1 MSKNSKFLASFQTR
15 AFRNGGYSLLITAA
29 VVAIA
34 ILINALLPMLPP
46 SLIKPSISPYD
57 YYSLTNVTKELVSGL
72 EDKITLNYVVTAGAE
87 DEVLVEF
94 ARRYCELS
102 GKLSMRFV
110 DPTVSPAFVDQYSEL
125 AGGQLGENSIIVVNE
140 ETSDAAVVAYDK
152 VFGRT
157 FASQEEYMYYM
168 MGMDVG
174 TKYFAGENELTSA
187 IEYVTMEVHP
197 TLYYTTGHGEKSFSE
212 TLTAVIDTEN
222 YDVKGL
228 NLLGEE
234 KPVQDYSIIIVNAPS
249 KDFSEQEVS
258 VLREYMK
265 QGGKVIL
272 MTDYAKGDLPLLYG
286 LMKEYGMSFKEGV
299 VVEGNA
305 SMYNSQPTI
314 LLPNVTASVI
324 SQKLTSQN
332 YNILMPLSHAIGT
345 DIQLDTSLYTM
356 TVLMNTSNSAYI
368 KVPSEDNPDMTT
380 EKEEGDEG
388 GIFSL
393 GVMTEHADGGTALW
407 LGSPWFID
415 DQFLYYNYEY
425 LLAIFSYMTGKEA
438 SITIATKTLS
448 DGSLMVSAGAQG
460 VWGLLLIGVIPLGC
474 LGYGLVRWN
483 KRRKR

>member
-1 MSKNSKFLASFQTR
+1 
-15 AFRNGGYSLLITAA
+15 
-29 VVAIA
+29 
-34 ILINALLPMLPP
+34 
-46 SLIKPSISPYD
+46 
-57 YYSLTNVTKELVSGL
+57 
-72 EDKITLNYVVTAGAE
+72 
-87 DEVLVEF
+87 
-94 ARRYCELS
+94 
-102 GKLSMRFV
+102 
-110 DPTVSPAFVDQYSEL
+110 
-125 AGGQLGENSIIVVNE
+125 
-140 ETSDAAVVAYDK
+140 
-152 VFGRT
+152 
-157 FASQEEYMYYM
+157 
-168 MGMDVG
+168 
-174 TKYFAGENELTSA
+174 
-187 IEYVTMEVHP
+187 
-197 TLYYTTGHGEKSFSE
+197 
-212 TLTAVIDTEN
+212 
-222 YDVKGL
+222 
-228 NLLGEE
+228 
-234 KPVQDYSIIIVNAPS
+234 
-249 KDFSEQEVS
+249 
-258 VLREYMK
+258 
-265 QGGKVIL
+265 
-272 MTDYAKGDLPLLYG
+272 
-286 LMKEYGMSFKEGV
+286 
-299 VVEGNA
+299 
-305 SMYNSQPTI
+305 MYNSQPTI